1 MVLREAWP
9 HCGSRRDKRNGY
21 IHTGKQHHRGR
32 ACGRDF
38 VRNPGNHSVP
48 EEQCLLIKR
57 LLTGKYLAARDRPC
71 GGRRAAVALTI
82 TVQLHVASTRLAARA
97 CHLPFSKKLS
107 NHIGAIKYFICDDN
121 LTKCAALPG

>member
-1 MVLREAWP
+1 M
-9 HCGSRRDKRNGY
+9 
-21 IHTGKQHHRGR
+21 HTGKQHHRGR

-57 LLTGKYLAARDRPC
+57 LLLENISLRGIS
-71 GGRRAAVALTI
+71 RAAGVGLRRLYNYGSIARC
-82 TVQLHVASTRLAARA
+82 VNASRGSRV
-97 CHLPFSKKLS
+97 HLPFSKKLS